1 LRFPVSISTAPIFD
15 QDASVT
21 GLVAVIED
29 ISDRKKTELELYEKS
44 AVLTAVTQALTDF
57 LDSGN
62 WSAASQHLLTFAI
75 QQTQSEYGF
84 LGVILE
90 GPVLRVLAHDGVTWT

>member
-1 LRFPVSISTAPIFD
+1 M
-15 QDASVT
+15 
-21 GLVAVIED
+21 
-29 ISDRKKTELELYEKS
+29 KKRCTY
-44 AVLTAVTQALTDF
+44 AVTQALTDF

-90 GPVLRVLAHDGVTWT
+90 GPVFVSWRTTE